1 MAAPIRSEDSAQER
15 ITKLLPAD
23 ITAAFLSAKAG
34 LIAGAGGERASTYI
48 FWTFISIL
56 ILSPAYFW
64 YVTRAR
70 NLLQVLFLM
79 LSFVVFAVSIADV
92 QFTNYLQTTFPDLK
106 AELVIK
112 VIAIVLPILWVFVI
126 SQIFV
131 SALGDKVTA
140 DAPTPQTAKSKS
152 KGGDKS

>member
-1 MAAPIRSEDSAQER
+1 MAAPIRSEDTAQER

-34 LIAGAGGERASTYI
+34 LIAGAGERASTYI

-64 YVTRAR
+64 YVTRAH

-92 QFTNYLQTTFPDLK
+92 QFTNYLQTAFPNLK
-106 AELVIK
+106 IELVIK

-131 SALGDKVTA
+131 SALGDKVAA
-140 DAPTPQTAKSKS
+140 DAPKPQNPKSKS
-152 KGGDKS
+152 KAGDKS

>member
-1 MAAPIRSEDSAQER
+1 MAAPIHTADSPQEK
-15 ITKLLPAD
+15 IAKLLPAD

-34 LIAGAGGERASTYI
+34 LIAGAGERASTYI
-48 FWTFISIL
+48 FWTFIAIL

-70 NLLQVLFLM
+70 NVFQVLFLM
-79 LSFVVFAVSIADV
+79 LSFVVFSVSIADV
-92 QFTNYLQTTFPDLK
+92 QFTNYLQTAFPDLK
-106 AELVIK
+106 SEQVIK

-131 SALGDKVTA
+131 AALGDLVAA
-140 DAPTPQTAKSKS
+140 DAPPRQAAKSKS
-152 KGGDKS
+152 KAGDKS